1 MKGRKTIFYKSFHTV
16 LLFLA
21 VLFVA
26 LFGACA
32 DKKTPSKPENSEE
45 ETVSYSVIFKEE
57 GFADVVIS
65 VNEGEGVENLP
76 AFQGNPKTGYV
87 LVWDKTQLSVITQDT
102 VVNAV
107 EKAKNYTIAFDLSGG
122 SLDVQ
127 SLVVTF
133 DADYTL
139 PTPSYTGFQF
149 VAWYYDGEEVSQTG
163 KWNIDGENITLK
175 AEFESWD
182 GPF

>member
-26 LFGACA
+26 LFGACGGNKA
-32 DKKTPSKPENSEE
+32 DSTPENSEE

-57 GFADVVIS
+57 GFADVLIS
-65 VNEGEGVENLP
+65 VNEGEGIETLP
-76 AFQGNPKTGYV
+76 TPQGTPKAGYV

-107 EKAKNYTIAFDLSGG
+107 EKAKNYTITFDLSGG

-133 DADYTL
+133 DAEYTL